1 MKKTGKNATRFLAAA
16 LVSLLLLFTV
26 QQREP
31 KMPGQQEGA
40 VCYHCNNHYS
50 DKTPFG
56 DKDGN
61 N

>member
-26 QQREP
+26 QQR
-31 KMPGQQEGA
+31 GA
-40 VCYHCNNHYS
+40 VCYQCNNHYS
-50 DKTPFG
+50 DKIPFG